1 MEKEILEKP
10 KKGKKK
16 KEPIIIPSKAQI
28 KVYWDDFPENN
39 SYEGKKRVKAYF
51 SEKYNIPQENI
62 NVVFRAKKRDIEGKE
77 VSIEEGVID
86 NIMDINYQR
95 DLFKQW
101 LDREKIQV
109 DWERLIKL
117 DDKVNEILK
126 TKKDTDYRYRRWFI
140 KEIEINNFL
149 SFGEDN
155 VVDYN
160 KLNGVNLVTSNP
172 TNTGGKT
179 NFSVDALLF
188 LFFGTTTKT
197 SKNEEVF
204 NTFSGKH
211 KVSVK
216 GVVNIDGHDY
226 VIERTLS
233 RKEKKDGTWGVTT
246 GLEYQKLLSDG
257 SYEDLKGEAR
267 QQTEKIIVESIG
279 SDSDFLTTI
288 IATGENL
295 ETLIH
300 TKPTE
305 RSKIFTKFIGL
316 EVIEDKEIIVKELS
330 SDFRKKM
337 KGLHYDVES
346 LKVEIKDLE
355 DEIVE
360 YNSVVTQKN
369 SDLIF
374 VNNEVLELD
383 YKRNQ
388 LVAKKQEVDPKILRL
403 NENTIKNEI
412 SDITKKGKV
421 LRSEVETL
429 TTKLE
434 EMPSV
439 EFDEDEYDDLLKE
452 EKTLITKK
460 TEVTLELKNNNSL
473 IKQLEEGKICPTC
486 KRELEDVDHTDEI
499 NSIKDEIKKQNS
511 LLEKI
516 NNEIKE
522 LEELIRSKKELKS
535 KVDEKQKLEL
545 LISKKEVEMDRMR
558 LDLKEKSNVLKEYE
572 NNKSIID
579 SNQQL
584 QSEIVLLESNIKIKN
599 TERDNV
605 IIAIENA
612 KNDIKRANGEIA
624 DKKELI
630 TMIKKEEEVD
640 KIFTIYEKMIGKN
653 GISKMV
659 IKSVIPILNSEIEQL
674 LDGISDFNIEL
685 RVSDK
690 NEIEFVLIRGDVVKN
705 LSTGS
710 GFEKTVG
717 SLALRTIL
725 GRISTL
731 PKPNIIVF
739 DEVLGK
745 VSDDNLPALKTFFD
759 KIRAYFDIIL
769 LITHREHFKE
779 LANQQ
784 IMINKENNISKFR
797 LI

>member
-1 MEKEILEKP
+1 MEKETLEKP

-16 KEPIIIPSKAQI
+16 KEPIVIPSKAQI

-62 NVVFRAKKRDIEGKE
+62 NVVFRAKKRDLDGKE

-109 DWERLIKL
+109 DWDRLIKL

-140 KEIEINNFL
+140 KNIEIDNFL
-149 SFGEDN
+149 SFGEN
-155 VVDYN
+155 NIVDYN

-188 LFFGTTTKT
+188 LFFGVTTKT
-197 SKNEEVF
+197 SKNEEIF
-204 NTFSGKH
+204 NTFSGKN

-216 GVVNIDGHDY
+216 GIVNIDGHEY
-226 VIERTLS
+226 VIERTLN

-246 GLEYQKLLSDG
+246 GLEYQKVLADG

-305 RSKIFTKFIGL
+305 RGKIFTKFIGL
-316 EVIEDKEIIVKELS
+316 EVIEDKETIVKELS
-330 SDFRKKM
+330 SEFRKKM

-346 LKVEIKDLE
+346 LRVDIKDIEDDILE
-355 DEIVE
+355 YEKVIE
-360 YNSVVTQKN
+360 QKN
-369 SDLIF
+369 SDLLLVDNDI
-374 VNNEVLELD
+374 LELD
-383 YKRNQ
+383 NRKNS
-388 LVAKKQEVDPKILRL
+388 LLSKKQEVDPKILRL

-412 SDITKKGKV
+412 SDITKKGKI
-421 LRSEVETL
+421 LKSEVEDL
-429 TTKLE
+429 TIKLNDF
-434 EMPSV
+434 PQID
-439 EFDEDEYDDLLKE
+439 FDEDEYDSLLRE
-452 EKTLITKK
+452 EKLLITEK
-460 TEVTLELKNNNSL
+460 TTLSSELKSNHNL

-486 KRELEDVDHTDEI
+486 KRELDDVDHTDEI
-499 NSIKDEIKKQNS
+499 NTIKNEIKKQS
-511 LLEKI
+511 AELDEILKKI
-516 NNEIKE
+516 NSIEMDIAE
-522 LEELIRSKKELKS
+522 KKSLKS
-535 KVDEKQKLEL
+535 KADERQKVEL

-558 LDLKEKSNVLKEYE
+558 LDLKEKNNTLKDYE
-572 NNKSIID
+572 NNKSIIEN
-579 SNQQL
+579 NQKL
-584 QSEIVLLESNIKIKN
+584 QSEIILIESKIKIKN
-599 TERDNV
+599 TDRDNI
-605 IIAIENA
+605 IIAIENSRNNIKSA
-612 KNDIKRANGEIA
+612 KSEIT
-624 DKKELI
+624 DKEGLI
-630 TMIKKEEEVD
+630 ETIKKEEEVD
-640 KIFTIYEKMIGKN
+640 KIFTIYEKIIGKN

-659 IKSVIPILNSEIEQL
+659 IKSVVPILNSEIEQL
-674 LDGISDFNIEL
+674 LDGISDFSIEL

-690 NEIEFVLIRGDVVKN
+690 NEIEFVIIRGDVVKN

-784 IMINKENNISKFR
+784 IMINKENNISKFS

>member
-1 MEKEILEKP
+1 MEKETLEKP

-39 SYEGKKRVKAYF
+39 SYEGKKRVKTYF

-62 NVVFRAKKRDIEGKE
+62 NVVFRAKKRDLEGKE

-109 DWERLIKL
+109 DWDRLIKL

-155 VVDYN
+155 IVDYN

-204 NTFSGKH
+204 NTFSGKN

-216 GVVNIDGHDY
+216 GIVNIDGHDY

-246 GLEYQKLLSDG
+246 GLEYQKVLPDG

-305 RSKIFTKFIGL
+305 RGKIFTKFIGL
-316 EVIEDKEIIVKELS
+316 EVIEDKETIVKELS
-330 SDFRKKM
+330 SEFRKKM
-337 KGLHYDVES
+337 KGLHYDVET

-355 DEIVE
+355 DEITE
-360 YNSVVTQKN
+360 SNSVISEKN
-369 SDLIF
+369 IELIN
-374 VNNEVLELD
+374 VNNEVLELGQKKND
-383 YKRNQ
+383 
-388 LVAKKQEVDPKILRL
+388 LLSKKQEVDPKILRL

-412 SDITKKGKV
+412 SDITKKGKL
-421 LRSEVETL
+421 LRTEVETL
-429 TTKLE
+429 NTKLE

-439 EFDEDEYDDLLKE
+439 EFDEDEYDELLKE
-452 EKTLITKK
+452 EKTLIAKK
-460 TEVTLELKNNNSL
+460 TETTLELKNNNTL
-473 IKQLEEGKICPTC
+473 IKQLEEGKFCPTC
-486 KRELEDVDHTDEI
+486 KRALEDVDHTDEI
-499 NSIKDEIKKQNS
+499 NSIKEEIKKLNL

-516 NNEIKE
+516 NKE
-522 LEELIRSKKELKS
+522 LVDLEESITSKKEIKT

-558 LDLKEKSNVLKEYE
+558 LELKEKANVLKDYE
-572 NNKSIID
+572 NNKSIIEN
-579 SNQQL
+579 NQQL

-599 TERDNV
+599 HERDNV

-612 KNDIKRANGEIA
+612 KNDIKRANSEIG
-624 DKKELI
+624 DKNELI
-630 TMIKKEEEVD
+630 NTIKKEEEID

-674 LDGISDFNIEL
+674 LDGISDFSIEL
-685 RVSDK
+685 KISDK
-690 NEIEFVLIRGDVVKN
+690 NEIDFLLIRGDVVKN

-797 LI
+797 LV

>member
-305 RSKIFTKFIGL
+305 RGKIFTKFIGL
-316 EVIEDKEIIVKELS
+316 EVIEDKETIVKELS

-346 LKVEIKDLE
+346 LKVEIDDLE
-355 DEIVE
+355 NEILKS
-360 YNSVVTQKN
+360 NSTISEKN
-369 SDLIF
+369 IELIN

-383 YKRNQ
+383 YKKNE

-403 NENTIKNEI
+403 NENTIKNDI
-412 SDITKKGKV
+412 SDITKRGKI
-421 LRSEVETL
+421 LKNEVDDL
-429 TTKLE
+429 NSKLND
-434 EMPSV
+434 MPQID
-439 EFDEDEYDDLLKE
+439 FDEDEYESLLKE
-452 EKTLITKK
+452 EKQLITEK
-460 TEVTLELKNNNSL
+460 TTLSSELKSNNNL

-499 NSIKDEIKKQNS
+499 NSIKDEIKKQSVDLETIIKKINA
-511 LLEKI
+511 LEK
-516 NNEIKE
+516 EI
-522 LEELIRSKKELKS
+522 LESKSLKL
-535 KVDEKQKLEL
+535 KADEKQKVEL

-558 LDLKEKSNVLKEYE
+558 LDLREKNSTLKEYE
-572 NNKSIID
+572 NNKSIIEN
-579 SNQQL
+579 NQKL
-584 QSEIVLLESNIKIKN
+584 QSEIILLESNIKIKN
-599 TERDNV
+599 SERDNV

-612 KNDIKRANGEIA
+612 KNDIKSANNEIT

-630 TMIKKEEEVD
+630 NSIKKEEEVD

>member
-1 MEKEILEKP
+1 MEKETLEKP

-109 DWERLIKL
+109 DWDRLIKL

-155 VVDYN
+155 IVDYN

-197 SKNEEVF
+197 TKNEEIF
-204 NTFSGKH
+204 NTFSGKN

-216 GVVNIDGHDY
+216 GIVNIDGHDY
-226 VIERTLS
+226 LIERTLN

-246 GLEYQKLLSDG
+246 GLEYQKILADG
-257 SYEDLKGEAR
+257 SFEDLKGEAR

-305 RSKIFTKFIGL
+305 RGKIFTKFIGL
-316 EVIEDKEIIVKELS
+316 EVIEDKETIVKELS

-337 KGLHYDVES
+337 KGLQYDIET
-346 LKVEIKDLE
+346 LKVEIKELE
-355 DEIVE
+355 DEIVVSK
-360 YNSVVTQKN
+360 SVISEKN
-369 SDLIF
+369 VELINL
-374 VNNEVLELD
+374 NNEVLELD
-383 YKRNQ
+383 HKKNQ

-412 SDITKKGKV
+412 SDITKKGKI
-421 LRSEVETL
+421 LKGEVEDL
-429 TTKLE
+429 TTKL
-434 EMPSV
+434 SDFSQI
-439 EFDEDEYDDLLKE
+439 EFDEDEYESLLKE
-452 EKTLITKK
+452 EKQLITDK
-460 TEVTLELKNNNSL
+460 TRLSSELKSSNNL

-499 NSIKDEIKKQNS
+499 NAIKNEIKKQNAD
-511 LLEKI
+511 LEEIVKKITTLEGEILEK
-516 NNEIKE
+516 K
-522 LEELIRSKKELKS
+522 SLKS
-535 KVDEKQKLEL
+535 KADEKQKVEL

-558 LDLKEKSNVLKEYE
+558 LDLKEKNNTLKEYE
-572 NNKSIID
+572 NNKSIIEN
-579 SNQQL
+579 NQQL
-584 QSEIVLLESNIKIKN
+584 QSEIVLLESKIKIKN

-605 IIAIENA
+605 IISIENA
-612 KNDIKRANGEIA
+612 KNNIKSLNEDIAEN
-624 DKKELI
+624 DELI
-630 TMIKKEEEVD
+630 KTIKKEEEID

-674 LDGISDFNIEL
+674 LDGISDFSIEL
-685 RVSDK
+685 KVTDK
-690 NEIEFVLIRGDVVKN
+690 NEIEFLLIRGDVIKN

>member
-16 KEPIIIPSKAQI
+16 KEPVVIPSKAQI

-39 SYEGKKRVKAYF
+39 SYEGKKRVKTYF

-62 NVVFRAKKRDIEGKE
+62 NVVFRAKKRDTEGKE

-101 LDREKIQV
+101 LDREKIEV
-109 DWERLIKL
+109 DLDRLIKL

-140 KEIEINNFL
+140 KNIEINNFL
-149 SFGEDN
+149 SFGDDN
-155 VVDYN
+155 LVDYN

-179 NFSVDALLF
+179 NFCVDALLF

-197 SKNEEVF
+197 SKNEEIF
-204 NTFSGKH
+204 NTFSDKN
-211 KVSVK
+211 KVLVK
-216 GVVNIDGHDY
+216 GLVNIDGQDY
-226 VIERTLS
+226 MIERSLS
-233 RKEKKDGTWGVTT
+233 RKLKKDDTWGITT
-246 GLEYQKLLSDG
+246 GLEYHKVLPDG
-257 SYEDLKGEAR
+257 TYEDLKGEAR

-288 IATGENL
+288 IATGENI
-295 ETLIH
+295 ENLIH

-305 RSKIFTKFIGL
+305 RGKIFTKFIGL
-316 EVIEDKEIIVKELS
+316 EVIEDKETIVKELS

-337 KGLHYDVES
+337 KGLQYDIET
-346 LKVEIKDLE
+346 LKSEIVDLENEIKESND
-355 DEIVE
+355 DI
-360 YNSVVTQKN
+360 TQKN
-369 SDLIF
+369 VDLIR

-383 YKRNQ
+383 HKKNV
-388 LVAKKQEVDPKILRL
+388 LVSKKQEVDPKILRL

-412 SDITKKGKV
+412 AEITKKGKLIRV
-421 LRSEVETL
+421 EVDNLKDTLETIPEL
-429 TTKLE
+429 
-434 EMPSV
+434 
-439 EFDEDEYDDLLKE
+439 EFDEDEYDGLLKE
-452 EKTLITKK
+452 DKDLVAEKTTIS
-460 TEVTLELKNNNSL
+460 LELKNKNNL
-473 IKQLEEGKICPTC
+473 IKQLEEGEICPMC
-486 KRELEDVDHTDEI
+486 KRELDDVDHTDEI
-499 NSIKDEIKKQNS
+499 NEIKKEIEGQTK
-511 LLEKI
+511 LL
-516 NNEIKE
+516 NEVVSRITQIGE
-522 LEELIRSKKELKS
+522 DIRLKKELKT
-535 KVDEKQKLEL
+535 KVDERQKLEL

-558 LDLKEKSNVLKEYE
+558 LELKEKANTLQEYE
-572 NNKSIID
+572 NNKMIIEN
-579 SNQQL
+579 NQKL
-584 QSEIVLLESNIKIKN
+584 QSEIILLESNIKIKN
-599 TERDNV
+599 NDRDNV
-605 IIAIENA
+605 IIAIESA
-612 KNDIKRANGEIA
+612 KNTIKNASKGITEKNQ
-624 DKKELI
+624 LI
-630 TMIKKEEEVD
+630 EQIKKEEEID

-685 RVSDK
+685 RIGDK
-690 NEIEFVLIRGDVVKN
+690 NEIEFLLIRGDVIKN

-745 VSDDNLPALKTFFD
+745 VSDDNLPALKMFFD

-797 LI
+797 LV